1 MPRIWTQ
8 EQQQAISTRGGTVL
22 VSAAAGSGK
31 TAVLTE
37 RVIQRITGPQAVDA
51 DRFLVVTFTRA
62 AAAEMR
68 SRIADR
74 LRELIDGLSLLLS
87 GNCGSIFIAAHTALE
102 TLCGGLRN
110 RLCNGKMIKV
120 IPSGLGEEEDMLI
133 APCAAVFY
141 AFRHGVFLHPDDV
154 VAKIPAGVPQGEGQQ
169 PRDTDHIFGLAALN
183 LVVEGYG
190 LSVSSVGIFRIDKVT
205 LIAFSGIG
213 IGDVEPEC
221 SVRTKNAPDFRKYIR
236 QARYIFFRCCLP
248 ANLPIH
254 TVIPQRVIRWGCH
267 TAVDTFIRQRFQHL
281 KAIAGINC
289 IKLYLAHSFRS

>member
-110 RLCNGKMIKV
+110 RL
-120 IPSGLGEEEDMLI
+120 
-133 APCAAVFY
+133 
-141 AFRHGVFLHPDDV
+141 
-154 VAKIPAGVPQGEGQQ
+154 
-169 PRDTDHIFGLAALN
+169 
-183 LVVEGYG
+183 
-190 LSVSSVGIFRIDKVT
+190 
-205 LIAFSGIG
+205 
-213 IGDVEPEC
+213 
-221 SVRTKNAPDFRKYIR
+221 
-236 QARYIFFRCCLP
+236 
-248 ANLPIH
+248 
-254 TVIPQRVIRWGCH
+254 
-267 TAVDTFIRQRFQHL
+267 
-281 KAIAGINC
+281 
-289 IKLYLAHSFRS
+289 